1 MVYIQSMRFFQKLLE
16 RSGISI
22 IFQPRIDDEKE
33 RQQTIEWINYSL
45 AAIVENTADDIEREK
60 LGFFPHPENE
70 QALNER
76 ADSLGYIQYILKD
89 KAGGRLELSQFN
101 LVSCNSIKM
110 TENYQK
116 LKSLVNDAG
125 YTIELKEIN
134 IDGDGIEIYEE
145 LDDYVDNYDR
155 YFLIVISG
163 W

>member
-1 MVYIQSMRFFQKLLE
+1 MNFFQKLLE
-16 RSGISI
+16 RSGLSI

-33 RQQTIEWINYSL
+33 RQQTIEWINHSL
-45 AAIVENTADDIEREK
+45 LPLVDKVTGDIETEK
-60 LGFFPHPENE
+60 LGFFPHPENLN
-70 QALNER
+70 ALNER
-76 ADSLGYIQYILKD
+76 ADSLGYIQYIIKN

-134 IDGDGIEIYEE
+134 IDGDGIETYEE

>member
-1 MVYIQSMRFFQKLLE
+1 MNFFQKLLDK
-16 RSGISI
+16 SGLSI

-33 RQQTIEWINYSL
+33 RQQTIDWINHSL
-45 AAIVENTADDIEREK
+45 ITVIDTVADDIETEK
-60 LGFFPHPENE
+60 LGFYPHPENE

-76 ADSLGYIQYILKD
+76 ADSLGYVQYVIKN
-89 KAGGRLELSQFN
+89 KSGGRLELSQFS

-134 IDGDGIEIYEE
+134 IDGDGVDTYAE
-145 LDDYVDNYDR
+145 LDEYIDDFER
-155 YFLIVISG
+155 YFIIIVSG

>member
-1 MVYIQSMRFFQKLLE
+1 MNFFQKLLE
-16 RSGISI
+16 RSGLSI

-33 RQQTIEWINYSL
+33 RQQTIEWINHSL
-45 AAIVENTADDIEREK
+45 LPLVEKVTDDIETEK
-60 LGFFPHPENE
+60 LGFFPHPENLN
-70 QALNER
+70 ALNER
-76 ADSLGYIQYILKD
+76 ADSLGYIQYIIKN

-116 LKSLVNDAG
+116 IKSLVNDAG

-134 IDGDGIEIYEE
+134 IDGDGIETYEE

>member
-1 MVYIQSMRFFQKLLE
+1 MKLLQKLLDK
-16 RSGISI
+16 SGLSI
-22 IFQPRIDDEKE
+22 IFKPRVDDEQE
-33 RQQTIEWINYSL
+33 RQKTVDWINYSL
-45 AAIVENTADDIEREK
+45 TAIIEKVADDIEREK
-60 LGFFPHPENE
+60 LGFYPHPENA

-89 KAGGRLELSQFN
+89 KSGGRLELSQFS

-116 LKSLVNDAG
+116 LKSLVNEAG

-134 IDGDGIEIYEE
+134 IDGDGIETYEE
-145 LDDYVDNYDR
+145 LDEYFHDFER
-155 YFLIVISG
+155 YFIILISG

>member
-1 MVYIQSMRFFQKLLE
+1 MNFFQKLLE
-16 RSGISI
+16 RSGLSI
-22 IFQPRIDDEKE
+22 IFQPRIDDEQE
-33 RQQTIEWINYSL
+33 RQQTIELINHSL
-45 AAIVENTADDIEREK
+45 LPLVDKVTDDIKMEK
-60 LGFFPHPENE
+60 LGFFPHPENLN
-70 QALNER
+70 ALNER
-76 ADSLGYIQYILKD
+76 ADSLGYIQYIIKN
-89 KAGGRLELSQFN
+89 KTGERLELSQFN

-155 YFLIVISG
+155 YFIIVISG

>member
-1 MVYIQSMRFFQKLLE
+1 MNFFQKLLE
-16 RSGISI
+16 RSGLSI

-33 RQQTIEWINYSL
+33 RQQTIEWINHSL
-45 AAIVENTADDIEREK
+45 LPLVGKVTDDIETEK
-60 LGFFPHPENE
+60 LGFFPHPENLN
-70 QALNER
+70 ALNER
-76 ADSLGYIQYILKD
+76 ADSLGYIQYIIKN
-89 KAGGRLELSQFN
+89 KTGGRLELSQFN

-116 LKSLVNDAG
+116 LKSQVNDAG

>member
-1 MVYIQSMRFFQKLLE
+1 MNFFQKLLE
-16 RSGISI
+16 RSGLSI

-33 RQQTIEWINYSL
+33 RQQTIEWINHSL
-45 AAIVENTADDIEREK
+45 LPLVDKVTDDIKMEK
-60 LGFFPHPENE
+60 LGFFPHPENLN
-70 QALNER
+70 ALNER
-76 ADSLGYIQYILKD
+76 ADSLGYIQYIIKN
-89 KAGGRLELSQFN
+89 KTGGRLELSQFN

-134 IDGDGIEIYEE
+134 IDGDGIETYEE

>member
-1 MVYIQSMRFFQKLLE
+1 MNFFQKLLE
-16 RSGISI
+16 RSGLSI

-33 RQQTIEWINYSL
+33 RQQTIEWINHSL
-45 AAIVENTADDIEREK
+45 LPLVGKVTDDIETEK
-60 LGFFPHPENE
+60 LGFFPHPENLD
-70 QALNER
+70 ALNER
-76 ADSLGYIQYILKD
+76 ADSLGYIQYIIKN
-89 KAGGRLELSQFN
+89 KTGGRLELSQFN

-134 IDGDGIEIYEE
+134 IDGDGIETYEE

>member
-1 MVYIQSMRFFQKLLE
+1 MNFFQKLLE
-16 RSGISI
+16 QSGLAI
-22 IFQPRIDDEKE
+22 IFKPRVDDEKE
-33 RQQTIEWINYSL
+33 RQQTVDWINHSL
-45 AAIVENTADDIEREK
+45 IPIIETVVDDIETEK

-76 ADSLGYIQYILKD
+76 ADSLGYIQYLIKNKL
-89 KAGGRLELSQFN
+89 GERLELSRYS

-116 LKSLVNDAG
+116 LKSRVNDAG

-134 IDGDGIEIYEE
+134 IDGDGIETYEE
-145 LDDYVDNYDR
+145 LDEYIDDFER
-155 YFLIVISG
+155 YFIILISG